1 MSLFS
6 AQNLTKSF
14 GGVAAVRGVSL
25 SVDAGEM
32 VALIGPNGAGKSSCF
47 AMLGGQIAPDR
58 GAIGL
63 DGQALSGSPLDFA
76 RAGVARSF
84 LIAKIFASMSVRENV
99 QTALLAA
106 HRRLWRF
113 WRAADTQAMAEADTL
128 LARVGLSTLAEQDA
142 ATLAYGDTKRL
153 ELAIAL
159 AARPRV
165 LLLDEPT
172 AGMARPERRAAMQ
185 LIASLAADGIA
196 VLFTEHD
203 MDAVFGFASR
213 ILVMDRGRLVA
224 EGSPAEIAA
233 DPVVQ
238 AVYLGTP
245 DGSQPRA
252 AGLSAGA

>member
-63 DGQALSGSPLDFA
+63 DGQPLSGSPLDFA

-84 LIAKIFASMSVRENV
+84 QIAKIFASMSVRENV

-185 LIASLAADGIA
+185 LIA